1 MGSDTF
7 MKIGRSR
14 YTVQLYL
21 KCLTK
26 LDRCLAYHRLLQG
39 TLAEET
45 ETGFLHN
52 IEGSGENIEPA
63 LLLLSIPYAATL

>member
-14 YTVQLYL
+14 YPVQLYL

-52 IEGSGENIEPA
+52 IEGSGDIEPD